1 MVIAYGM
8 GEATGM
14 VSYIVDSKNIAEE
27 TKREIDLEVQ
37 KLVQSAYNVS
47 FDLLT
52 ENLDSLNKV
61 AQMLL
66 EKETLSAQEVY
77 GVLNITYE
85 ENKKI
90 VDVV

>member
-1 MVIAYGM
+1 MFFCCFFIFIV
-8 GEATGM
+8 
-14 VSYIVDSKNIAEE
+14 YIVDSKNIAEE